1 MALTYDSRGNPIL
14 NYGVQDGS
22 VAWLA
27 QVLSWWGYQPS
38 MSDVYDW
45 TTAEAVASLQRRY
58 NLAPTGEVNE
68 QTWTLIDQ
76 LQRGIDPRAVA
87 DDTPAPNPGGDFNA
101 RPGGMPAPSTPGSPQ
116 PSNPDLNRDALARLG
131 QLLSRYG
138 LEGMTD
144 WVRSKLLAGASESEI
159 QLELYDQPAFK
170 ARFPVIE
177 ARRQAG
183 LTPVDVGDVLEF
195 EQRGRELL
203 RQAGIT
209 NPAFTSNEYLQGL
222 MGRDVSVAELQGRLN
237 DGLLRVTVA
246 PPEVRAAFGEF
257 FGPNSD
263 AAMASLFLD
272 PDVALPELEKM
283 AMTAYAGGIGDRF
296 GFDIAQGIAR
306 EIADTGVSQ
315 AGIWQGYAQLDQMN
329 PLFKETIG
337 ENRDLTAEGEGVAAV
352 FNTQP
357 GAAST
362 LERRRLSRV
371 NQLQGAG
378 GAAATEAGV
387 IGLGVADS

>member
-1 MALTYDSRGNPIL
+1 MALTYDNRGNPIL
-14 NYGVQDGS
+14 NYGVQNGS

-27 QVLSWWGYQPS
+27 QVLSWWGYSPS

-45 TTAEAVASLQRRY
+45 TTAEAVAQLQRNY
-58 NLAPTGEVNE
+58 NLAPTGEVNAD
-68 QTWTLIDQ
+68 TWTLIDQ
-76 LQRGIDPRAVA
+76 LQRGIDPRAVQSEVI
-87 DDTPAPNPGGDFNA
+87 DVGAPGEFSA
-101 RPGGMPAPSTPGSPQ
+101 RPGGMAPPSTPTNPQ
-116 PSNPDLNRDALARLG
+116 PTSPDLQRDAMARLG
-131 QLLSRYG
+131 QLLNRYG

-144 WVRSKLLAGASESEI
+144 WVRSKLLAGSSEAEI
-159 QLELYDQPAFK
+159 ALELYDQPAFK

-209 NPAFTSNEYLQGL
+209 SGEFTSNNYLQGL
-222 MGRDVSVAELQGRLN
+222 MGRDVSVAELQARLN
-237 DGLLRVTVA
+237 DGLLRVTTA

-272 PDVALPELEKM
+272 PEVALPELEKM

-296 GFDIAQGIAR
+296 GFDVAQGIAR

-315 AGIWQGYAQLDQMN
+315 QGIWQGFATLDQMN
-329 PLFKETIG
+329 PLFRETIG
-337 ENRDLTAEGEGVAAV
+337 ERSNLTAEGEGVGAV
-352 FNTQP
+352 FNTRA
-357 GAAST
+357 GAADT
-362 LERRRLSRV
+362 IERRRLARV
-371 NQLQGAG
+371 NQLAGGG
-378 GAAATEAGV
+378 GAAQTEGGV
-387 IGLGVADS
+387 VGLGVADS

>member
-1 MALTYDSRGNPIL
+1 MALTYDTRGNPIL
-14 NYGVQDGS
+14 NYGTQHGS

-27 QVLSWWGYQPS
+27 QVLSWWGYSPS

-45 TTAEAVASLQRRY
+45 TTAEAVAQLQRNY
-58 NLAPTGEVNE
+58 NLAPTGEVNAD
-68 QTWTLIDQ
+68 TWTLIDQ
-76 LQRGIDPRAVA
+76 LQRGIDPRAVTSETVA
-87 DDTPAPNPGGDFNA
+87 TPPGTDFSA
-101 RPGGMPAPSTPGSPQ
+101 RPGGMAPPSTPGAPQ

-144 WVRSKLLAGASESEI
+144 WVRSKLLAGASEAEI
-159 QLELYDQPAFK
+159 ALELYDQDAFK

-183 LTPVDVGDVLEF
+183 LTPVDVGDVLEY

-209 NPAFTSNEYLQGL
+209 SAAFTSNEYLQGL
-222 MGRDVSVAELQGRLN
+222 MGRDVSVAELQSRLN
-237 DGLLRVTVA
+237 DGLLRVSVA
-246 PPEVRAAFGEF
+246 PPEVRAAFGEY

-296 GFDIAQGIAR
+296 GFDVAQGIAR

-315 AGIWQGYAQLDQMN
+315 QGIWQGFAQLDQMN
-329 PLFKETIG
+329 PLFRETIG
-337 ENRDLTAEGEGVAAV
+337 ETRDLTATGEGVGAV
-352 FNTQP
+352 FNTQA
-357 GAAST
+357 GAAQT
-362 LERRRLSRV
+362 LEQRRLARV
-371 NQLQGAG
+371 NQLQGGG
-378 GAAATEAGV
+378 GAAATEGGV
-387 IGLGVADS
+387 VGLGVADS